1 MAASGSGS
9 NAGASSGDGRR
20 DQPAAAQGQFLRTS
34 TSIADLQRI
43 LSATAGGPG
52 EADAGEPWHAALDE
66 ADRARLIAAVRQRG
80 ADATLDVT
88 MAADLVAAVMPSALA
103 AIAADDRSRRR
114 LMERIA
120 QSLLEDPTS
129 ARRIHLLFEAIRTAA
144 RVGPEGGS
152 AREPER

>member
-1 MAASGSGS
+1 MAASGSRDGS
-9 NAGASSGDGRR
+9 SSGAGRT
-20 DQPAAAQGQFLRTS
+20 DQARAAAGQFLRTS

-43 LSATAGGPG
+43 LSATAAGPG

-80 ADATLDVT
+80 AGATLDVA
-88 MAADLVAAVMPSALA
+88 MAADLVAAVMPSGLA

-120 QSLLEDPTS
+120 QSLLEDPAS
-129 ARRIHLLFEAIRTAA
+129 ARRIQLLFEAIKTAA
-144 RVGPEGGS
+144 RVGPEGDS
-152 AREPER
+152 AREPVR

>member
-1 MAASGSGS
+1 MAASGSQG
-9 NAGASSGDGRR
+9 GASSAGRGDRSTSAG
-20 DQPAAAQGQFLRTS
+20 GQFLRTS

-80 ADATLDVT
+80 VDATLDVA
-88 MAADLVAAVMPSALA
+88 MAADLVAAVMPSGLA
-103 AIAADDRSRRR
+103 AIAADERSRRR

-120 QSLLEDPTS
+120 QSLLEDPAS
-129 ARRIHLLFEAIRTAA
+129 ARRIHLLFEAIKTAA

-152 AREPER
+152 PRERVR

>member
-1 MAASGSGS
+1 MAVRGSRGDETSG
-9 NAGASSGDGRR
+9 AGRGH
-20 DQPAAAQGQFLRTS
+20 QPPSAAGQFLRTS

-43 LSATAGGPG
+43 LSATAAGPG
-52 EADAGEPWHAALDE
+52 DADAGEPWHAALDE
-66 ADRARLIAAVRQRG
+66 TDRARLIAAVRQRG
-80 ADATLDVT
+80 ANATLDVA

-120 QSLLEDPTS
+120 QSLLEDPAS

-144 RVGPEGGS
+144 RVGPEGGPVQ
-152 AREPER
+152 EPER